1 MSEPI
6 KLKVTDAV
14 SIGSTT
20 IQIGKT
26 ETGAPGT
33 EAEVTNSGTATDAV
47 LDFVIPAGV
56 KGDKGDT
63 GAAGAKGEP
72 GPAGAKGDTGA
83 KGDKGDAATVTI
95 GIVTTGAPGTKAA
108 VTNSGTGSDAILNF
122 TIPAGAKGDK
132 GDTGE
137 KGETGATGAKGEPG
151 AKGDTGAKGD
161 AATVTIGTVTTGE
174 PGTKAAV
181 TNSGTSSD
189 VVLNFVIPAGAAG
202 AKGDKGDTGATGA
215 AGAKGDKG
223 DTGATGADG
232 KTPVRGTDYW
242 TEDDINTIKAY
253 CENAVLN
260 GEW

>member
-47 LDFVIPAGV
+47 LDFVIPAGM

-83 KGDKGDAATVTI
+83 KGD
-95 GIVTTGAPGTKAA
+95 
-108 VTNSGTGSDAILNF
+108 
-122 TIPAGAKGDK
+122 
-132 GDTGE
+132 
-137 KGETGATGAKGEPG
+137 PG

-181 TNSGTSSD
+181 TNSGTATD
-189 VVLNFVIPAGAAG
+189 AVLNFVIPAGASG
-202 AKGDKGDTGATGA
+202 AKGDTGAKGDPGADGAKGDTGA
-215 AGAKGDKG
+215 KGDAATVTIGTVTTGAPGTKAAVTNSGTATDAVLNFVIPAGATGATGANGDKG

-242 TEDDINTIKAY
+242 TEEDINAIKAY